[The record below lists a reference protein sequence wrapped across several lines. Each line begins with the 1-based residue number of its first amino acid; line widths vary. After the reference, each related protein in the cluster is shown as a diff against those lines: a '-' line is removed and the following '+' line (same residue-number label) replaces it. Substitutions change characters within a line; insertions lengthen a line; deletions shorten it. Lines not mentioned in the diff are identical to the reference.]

1 MFKFPI
7 MSKDHE
13 EADELRFN
21 NDMIEKRCT
30 ECIFS
35 VAHALI
41 CRLNEVKR
49 VDDVK
54 LRYIIVSDC
63 HNGDVDWFSVDICI
77 SCSGYAA
84 EKTTFCVNSDTQN
97 MRKVF
102 EELFGQYAETT
113 DTFNS
118 EAQIEGVCL
127 DLTGIGKDFLRD
139 FARYIHTV
147 EGMMPD
153 RIINQY
159 GCLNPFGIPKDS
171 FKKMAEEFDELIERY
186 CW

>member
-1 MFKFPI
+1 MFKFPV
-7 MSKDHE
+7 MSKDTIN
-13 EADELRFN
+13 AKELRFN

-41 CRLNEVKR
+41 CRLSGVKR
-49 VDDVK
+49 EDDVK

-63 HNGDVDWFSVDICI
+63 HNGNVDWFSVCVGI
-77 SCSGYAA
+77 SRNGYAP
-84 EKTTFCVNSDTQN
+84 EDTTFCVNSDTRN

-102 EELFGQYAETT
+102 KDLFGKYAETV

-118 EAQIEGVCL
+118 EAKIKGVYL
-127 DLTGIGKDFLRD
+127 DLKGIGKDFLRE
-139 FARYIHTV
+139 FASYIHTV
-147 EGMMPD
+147 EEMMD
-153 RIINQY
+153 DEITNVY
-159 GCLNPFGIPKDS
+159 GWLNPFGIPKDS